1 MDIACQN
8 LRQHYTDKGS
18 VASFIH
24 AHLPTKMGRAFPLL
38 LKHVADI
45 LLNRQFKG
53 VRLQVLIDLTPG
65 SFCVTPRC
73 QCPARHVRE
82 NSRVPVFLRVGGR
95 RKRLLVPPYVKHST
109 MTPAS
114 AREDAEAWA
123 QDPLSVPLRYQILEE
138 KRLPAALQGES
149 LFRVHLPQCKT
160 ARQVPFVVSSMDS
173 ALVGMKKCLDSLSR
187 SYQEYWGPVG
197 MQVHLSEMLASMAKC
212 WNFQKLCVSPPG
224 LAEMQAFL
232 KVAEGLRPMLQGLRK
247 PSRYTLPW
255 LERGLPTDG
264 QLLREYDLFCK
275 RLQAGFE
282 RGRWQHVESYKVQAV
297 ILTMECYCLCQHW
310 SSSRHDSFHF

>member
-1 MDIACQN
+1 
-8 LRQHYTDKGS
+8 
-18 VASFIH
+18 
-24 AHLPTKMGRAFPLL
+24 
-38 LKHVADI
+38 
-45 LLNRQFKG
+45 
-53 VRLQVLIDLTPG
+53 
-65 SFCVTPRC
+65 
-73 QCPARHVRE
+73 
-82 NSRVPVFLRVGGR
+82 
-95 RKRLLVPPYVKHST
+95 
-109 MTPAS
+109 
-114 AREDAEAWA
+114 
-123 QDPLSVPLRYQILEE
+123 
-138 KRLPAALQGES
+138 
-149 LFRVHLPQCKT
+149 
-160 ARQVPFVVSSMDS
+160 MDS

-212 WNFQKLCVSPPG
+212 WNFQKQCVSPPG